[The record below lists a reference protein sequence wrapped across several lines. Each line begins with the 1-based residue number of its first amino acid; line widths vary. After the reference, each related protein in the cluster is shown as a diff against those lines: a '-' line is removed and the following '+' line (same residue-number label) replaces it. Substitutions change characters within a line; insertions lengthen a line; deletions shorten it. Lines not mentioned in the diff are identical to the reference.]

1 MWFYSV
7 VLLFV
12 IVLLSAGYF
21 FRVQKESYWSCIV
34 LLILMA
40 AFRSNGSNEDY
51 HFYLDYYEHISDMPF
66 SFLEPTYHLITKIS
80 SILFHGPIGVF
91 IIYSILGTGLKGIA
105 LLRLTKYYSISL
117 ILYYCS
123 FFLLHEMTQIRVGVA
138 SAILLL
144 SIPSIEERNWKR
156 FLLLMIIGT
165 LFHYS
170 FIVFG
175 FCYFL
180 NPKRINA
187 PLYLGVIAGTYVA
200 VLAGLNLTVIF
211 EFIRL
216 GFISDKIATYKML
229 LEQGMFGGILLLNPL
244 LLLRFLV
251 LWFMIWHHDILME
264 KNVYSIILMKIYAFS
279 IFFFIAFAD
288 LPVLAGRI
296 SQLLGIVEIVLIPFM
311 VYILKPKYFA
321 AALAII
327 FGMLIMYKQ
336 LYYSDLLHS
345 YFQ

>member
-7 VLLFV
+7 ILFLL
-12 IVLLSAGYF
+12 IVVLSAGYF
-21 FRVQKESYWSCIV
+21 FKVQKESYWTCIV
-34 LLILMA
+34 MLMIIA
-40 AFRSNGSNEDY
+40 AFRPEGSNPDY
-51 HFYLDYYEHISDMPF
+51 AFYLDYYENISAIPF
-66 SFLEPTYHLITKIS
+66 TFLEPTYYVITKIS
-80 SILFHGPIGVF
+80 SFIFHGPIGVF

-105 LLRLTKYYSISL
+105 FLRLSKYYSITL
-117 ILYYCS
+117 ILYFCS

-138 SAILLL
+138 SGLLLL
-144 SIPSIEERNWKR
+144 SLPSIVDRNWKH
-156 FLLLMIIGT
+156 FLGYMIVGT

-170 FIVFG
+170 FAIFG
-175 FCYFL
+175 FFYFVDT
-180 NPKRINA
+180 KRINA

-200 VLAGLNLTVIF
+200 VLAGLNLTMIF

-216 GFISDKIATYKML
+216 GFISDKIETYKML

-251 LWFMIWHHDILME
+251 LAFMIWNYDILQE
-264 KNVYSIILMKIYAFS
+264 KNRYSILLMKIYAFS

-296 SQLLGIVEIVLIPFM
+296 SQLLGIVEIILVPFV
-311 VYILKPKYFA
+311 VYILNPKYLS

-336 LYYSDLLHS
+336 LYYSDLLNS
-345 YFQ
+345 YF